1 MKKPEISLEGLEPF
15 FEKIEK
21 LPQLYRV
28 LISVGIFLVFIG
40 VFVWFLY
47 LPKYKTIDKLE
58 KQLSSL
64 KSKLKKAKE
73 DAKDLKKFQTK
84 MKKAEAQFRMAMRS
98 LPEKEEIPSLL
109 SSISQSGQDSG
120 LEFLLF
126 QPRPEKKRD
135 FYAEIPV
142 NMKVSGKFHNVVIF
156 FDKVARLPRVV
167 NIRNIK
173 MKPGKGGNSLS
184 TSCTAVTYKFIKS
197 KSKKKKKGKRRK
209 GRKRK

>member
-1 MKKPEISLEGLEPF
+1 MKKPELSLEGLEPF
-15 FEKIEK
+15 FDKVEK

-40 VFVWFLY
+40 AFVWFLY
-47 LPKYKTIDKLE
+47 LPKYKTIDQLE
-58 KQLSSL
+58 KQLSNL
-64 KSKLKKAKE
+64 ESKLKKAKE
-73 DAKDLKKFQTK
+73 DAKDLKKFQTR
-84 MKKAEAQFRMAMRS
+84 MKKAEAQFRMAMKS

-126 QPRPEKKRD
+126 QPRPEKKKD

-142 NMKVSGKFHNVVIF
+142 NMKVSGQFHNVVIF

-173 MKPGKGGNSLS
+173 MKPTKGGRSLT
-184 TSCTAVTYKFIKS
+184 TSCTAVTYKFIQS
-197 KSKKKKKGKRRK
+197 KPKKKKKGKRKK